1 MKGIIGKKIGMTSVF
16 ESNGKQ
22 VSCTIIEAGPCV
34 VTQKKTVET
43 DGYEA
48 LQIAFGERKEKNTP
62 KALLNHFAK
71 SATAP
76 KAVVKEIRN
85 SSIDKQVGESITVD
99 IFTEGEKV
107 NVIGTSKGKGF
118 QGVVKRHGFAGV
130 GEASHGQH
138 DRQRA
143 PGSIGGSSYP
153 SRVFKG
159 MRMAG
164 RMGGD
169 RVKVK
174 ALKVV
179 KVYPEQNY
187 ILVTGS
193 VPGHN
198 GSIVLIQNNVG

>member
-16 ESNGKQ
+16 EPNGRQ
-22 VSCTIIEAGPCV
+22 TACTIIEAGPCV
-34 VTQKKTVET
+34 VTQKKTVDT
-43 DGYEA
+43 DGYDA
-48 LQIAFGERKEKNTP
+48 IQIAFGEAKEKNTT

-71 SATAP
+71 ANTSP
-76 KAVVKEIRN
+76 KAIVKEIRN
-85 SSIDKQVGESITVD
+85 CSIDKQVGEDLTCE
-99 IFTEGEKV
+99 IFAEGEKV
-107 NVIGTSKGKGF
+107 SVIGTTKGKGF

-143 PGSIGGSSYP
+143 PGSVGGSSYP

-169 RVKVK
+169 RVKTKGLRVI
-174 ALKVV
+174 KVF
-179 KVYPEQNY
+179 PEQNY
-187 ILVTGS
+187 ILVAGS

-198 GSIVLIQNNVG
+198 GSIVLIQN

>member
-1 MKGIIGKKIGMTSVF
+1 MTSIF
-16 ESNGKQ
+16 EPNGKQ
-22 VSCTIIEAGPCV
+22 TACTIIEAGPCV
-34 VTQKKTVET
+34 VTQKKTVDT
-43 DGYEA
+43 DGYDA
-48 LQIAFGERKEKNTP
+48 LQIAFGEAKEKNTP
-62 KALLNHFAK
+62 KAQINHFAK
-71 SATAP
+71 ADTTP
-76 KAVVKEIRN
+76 KSVVKELRN
-85 SSIDKQVGESITVD
+85 CSIIKQVGESITCE

-107 NVIGTSKGKGF
+107 SVIGTTKGKGF
-118 QGVVKRHGFAGV
+118 QGVVKRHGFSGV

-164 RMGGD
+164 RMGTD

-174 ALKVV
+174 ALRVV
-179 KVYPEQNY
+179 KVFPEKNY
-187 ILVTGS
+187 ILISGS

-198 GSIVLIQNNVG
+198 GSIVLIQN

>member
-16 ESNGKQ
+16 EPNGKQ
-22 VSCTIIEAGPCV
+22 TACTIIEAGPCV
-34 VTQKKTVET
+34 VTQKKTVDT
-43 DGYEA
+43 DGYNA
-48 LQIAFGERKEKNTP
+48 LQIAYGEAKEKNTP
-62 KALLNHFAK
+62 KALLNHLAK
-71 SATAP
+71 ANTTP
-76 KAVVKEIRN
+76 KSVIKELRN
-85 SSIDKQVGESITVD
+85 CSIEKQVGEEITCE

-107 NVIGTSKGKGF
+107 SVIGTTKGKGF
-118 QGVVKRHGFAGV
+118 QGVVKRHGFSGV

-143 PGSIGGSSYP
+143 PGSVGGSSYP

-174 ALKVV
+174 ALRVV
-179 KVYPEQNY
+179 KVFPEQNY
-187 ILVTGS
+187 ILISGS

-198 GSIVLIQNNVG
+198 GSIVLIQN

>member
-16 ESNGKQ
+16 EPNGKQ
-22 VSCTIIEAGPCV
+22 TAVTIIEAGPCV
-34 VTQKKTVET
+34 VLQKKSVDT
-43 DGYEA
+43 DGYDA
-48 LQIAFGERKEKNTP
+48 LQIGFGEAKEKNMP

-71 SATAP
+71 ANATP
-76 KAVVKEIRN
+76 KAVVKELRN
-85 SSIDKQVGESITVD
+85 CSIDKQVGESLTCE

-107 NVIGTSKGKGF
+107 NVVGISKGKGF
-118 QGVVKRHGFAGV
+118 QGVVKRHGFSGV

-169 RVKVK
+169 QVKVK
-174 ALKVV
+174 ALRVV
-179 KVYPEQNY
+179 KVFADKNY

-198 GSIVLIQNNVG
+198 GSIVLIQN

>member
-1 MKGIIGKKIGMTSVF
+1 MKGIIGKKIGMTSIF
-16 ESNGKQ
+16 EPNGKQ

-34 VTQKKTVET
+34 VTQKKTVDT
-43 DGYEA
+43 DGYDA
-48 LQIAFGERKEKNTP
+48 LQIAFGEAKEKNTP
-62 KALLNHFAK
+62 KAEINHFAK
-71 SATAP
+71 ANTTP
-76 KAVVKEIRN
+76 KSIVKEIRN
-85 SSIDKQVGESITVD
+85 CSIDKQVGEEITCE

-107 NVIGTSKGKGF
+107 AVIGTTKGKGF
-118 QGVVKRHGFAGV
+118 QGVVKRHGFSGV

-174 ALKVV
+174 ALRVV
-179 KVYPEQNY
+179 KVFPDQNY
-187 ILVTGS
+187 ILIAGS

-198 GSIVLIQNNVG
+198 GSIVLIQN

>member
-16 ESNGKQ
+16 EPNGKQ
-22 VSCTIIEAGPCV
+22 TACTIIEAGPCV
-34 VTQKKTVET
+34 VTQKKTVDT
-43 DGYEA
+43 DGYDA
-48 LQIAFGERKEKNTP
+48 LQIAFGEAKEKNTP

-71 SATAP
+71 ANTSS
-76 KAVVKEIRN
+76 KAIVKELRN
-85 SSIDKQVGESITVD
+85 CSIDKQVGESLTCE

-107 NVIGTSKGKGF
+107 SVIGTTKGKGF
-118 QGVVKRHGFAGV
+118 QGVVKRHGFSGV
-130 GEASHGQH
+130 GESSHGQH

-143 PGSIGGSSYP
+143 PGSVGGSSYP

-174 ALKVV
+174 ALRVV
-179 KVYPEQNY
+179 KVFPDQNY
-187 ILVTGS
+187 ILVSGS
-193 VPGHN
+193 VP
-198 GSIVLIQNNVG
+198 

>member
-1 MKGIIGKKIGMTSVF
+1 MKGLIGKKIGMTSVF
-16 ESNGKQ
+16 EENGKQ
-22 VSCTIIEAGPCV
+22 TSCTIIEAGPCV
-34 VTQKKTVET
+34 VTQKKTVDT
-43 DGYEA
+43 DGYNA

-62 KALLNHFAK
+62 RPLIQHFAN
-71 SATAP
+71 ANTTP

-85 SSIDKQVGESITVD
+85 CSIQKEVGETISSD

-107 NVIGTSKGKGF
+107 SVIGTSKGKGF
-118 QGVVKRHGFAGV
+118 QGVVKRHGFSGV
-130 GEASHGQH
+130 GESSHGQH

-143 PGSIGGSSYP
+143 PGSIGGSSTP

-174 ALKVV
+174 ALRVV
-179 KVYPEQNY
+179 KVFPDKNY
-187 ILVTGS
+187 ILVAGS

-198 GSIVLIQNNVG
+198 GSIVLIQK

>member
-1 MKGIIGKKIGMTSVF
+1 MTSVF
-16 ESNGKQ
+16 EPNGKQ
-22 VSCTIIEAGPCV
+22 TACTIIEAGPCV
-34 VTQKKTVET
+34 VTQKKTVDT
-43 DGYEA
+43 DGYDA
-48 LQIAFGERKEKNTP
+48 LQIAYGEAKEKNTP

-71 SATAP
+71 ANTSP
-76 KAVVKEIRN
+76 KSVVKEIRN
-85 SSIDKQVGESITVD
+85 CSIDKQVGEDVTVE
-99 IFTEGEKV
+99 IFAEGEKV
-107 NVIGTSKGKGF
+107 SVIGTTKGKGF

-143 PGSIGGSSYP
+143 PGSVGGSSYP

-169 RVKVK
+169 RVKMKGLRIIRVF
-174 ALKVV
+174 
-179 KVYPEQNY
+179 PEQNY
-187 ILVTGS
+187 ILVAGS

-198 GSIVLIQNNVG
+198 GSIVLIQN

>member
-16 ESNGKQ
+16 EPNGKQ
-22 VSCTIIEAGPCV
+22 TACTIIEAGPCV
-34 VTQKKTVET
+34 VTQKKTVDT
-43 DGYEA
+43 DGYDA
-48 LQIAFGERKEKNTP
+48 LQIAFGEAKEKNTP
-62 KALLNHFAK
+62 AALLNHFAK
-71 SATAP
+71 ANTSP
-76 KAVVKEIRN
+76 KSVVKELRN
-85 SSIDKQVGESITVD
+85 CSIDKQVGESLTVE

-107 NVIGTSKGKGF
+107 SVIGTTKGKGF
-118 QGVVKRHGFAGV
+118 QGVVKRHGFSGV

-169 RVKVK
+169 KVKVK
-174 ALKVV
+174 ALRVV
-179 KVYPEQNY
+179 KVFPEQNY
-187 ILVTGS
+187 ILVSGS

-198 GSIVLIQNNVG
+198 GSIVLIQN

>member
-1 MKGIIGKKIGMTSVF
+1 MTSVF
-16 ESNGKQ
+16 EPNGRQ
-22 VSCTIIEAGPCV
+22 TACTIIEAGPCV
-34 VTQKKTVET
+34 VTQKKTVDT
-43 DGYEA
+43 DGYDA
-48 LQIAFGERKEKNTP
+48 LQIAFGEAKEKNTT

-71 SATAP
+71 ANTSP
-76 KAVVKEIRN
+76 KSIVKEIRN
-85 SSIDKQVGESITVD
+85 CSIDKQVGENLTCE

-107 NVIGTSKGKGF
+107 SVIGTTKGKGF

-169 RVKVK
+169 RVKTKGLRVIK
-174 ALKVV
+174 IF
-179 KVYPEQNY
+179 PEQNY
-187 ILVTGS
+187 ILVAGS

-198 GSIVLIQNNVG
+198 GSIVLIQN

>member
-16 ESNGKQ
+16 EPNGKQ
-22 VSCTIIEAGPCV
+22 TACTIIEAGPCV
-34 VTQKKTVET
+34 VTQKKTVDT
-43 DGYEA
+43 DGYNA
-48 LQIAFGERKEKNTP
+48 LQIAFGEAKEKNTP

-71 SATAP
+71 ANTTP
-76 KAVVKEIRN
+76 KAIVKELRN
-85 SSIDKQVGESITVD
+85 CSIDKQVGENLTCE
-99 IFTEGEKV
+99 IFAEGEKV
-107 NVIGTSKGKGF
+107 SVIGTTKGKGF
-118 QGVVKRHGFAGV
+118 QGVVKRHGFSGV
-130 GEASHGQH
+130 GESTHGQH

-169 RVKVK
+169 QVKVK
-174 ALKVV
+174 ALRVV
-179 KVYPEQNY
+179 KVFPEQNY
-187 ILVTGS
+187 ILVSGS

-198 GSIVLIQNNVG
+198 GSIVLIQN

>member
-1 MKGIIGKKIGMTSVF
+1 MKGIIGKKVGMTSIF
-16 ESNGKQ
+16 EANGKQ
-22 VSCTIIEAGPCV
+22 TACTIIEAGPCV
-34 VTQKKTVET
+34 VTQVKTEAA
-43 DGYEA
+43 DGYNA
-48 LQIAFGERKEKNTP
+48 LQIAFGEKKEKNSN
-62 KALLNHFAK
+62 KAMITHFAK
-71 SATAP
+71 ANTSP
-76 KAVVKEIRN
+76 KSVVKELRN
-85 SSIDKQVGESITVD
+85 CELEKNLGDTITCE
-99 IFTEGEKV
+99 IFTEGESV
-107 NVIGTSKGKGF
+107 SVIGTTKGKGF
-118 QGVVKRHGFAGV
+118 QGVVRRHGFSGV

-164 RMGGD
+164 QMGGD

-179 KVYPEQNY
+179 KIFPEKNY
-187 ILVTGS
+187 ILIAGS

-198 GSIVLIQNNVG
+198 GSIVLIQK